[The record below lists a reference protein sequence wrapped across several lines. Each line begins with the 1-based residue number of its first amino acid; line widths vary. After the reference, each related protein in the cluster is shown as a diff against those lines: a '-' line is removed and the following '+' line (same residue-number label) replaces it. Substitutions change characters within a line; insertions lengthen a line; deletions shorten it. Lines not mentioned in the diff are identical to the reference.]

1 MSRRLAIALLL
12 APAVA
17 AADDTAAPA
26 SAPGQDATATAEP
39 LNRSAP
45 ADMNDQAISAVV
57 GVAFGGRTTPGG
69 LAVAGHYFYQ
79 LSDHDWFDGSAQFVF
94 GSGGAECFR
103 DRMNDTIC
111 DHGLAD
117 GYAGGVGVGVRR
129 FLPALASGDF
139 WPFARAGLG
148 AALVRFPD
156 DDTTGITL
164 DLQLGAGMR
173 AAVSEAIAITAQF
186 DAVFGLGQFS
196 NGLGGEPQ
204 LGVMVTAGA
213 EFRL

>member
-1 MSRRLAIALLL
+1 MSRRLAIVLLF
-12 APAVA
+12 APAAA
-17 AADDTAAPA
+17 AADDTAAP
-26 SAPGQDATATAEP
+26 GQDSATTATAETGNP
-39 LNRSAP
+39 SAP
-45 ADMNDQAISAVV
+45 ADMNDQAISATL

-117 GYAGGVGVGVRR
+117 GYAGGVGAGVRR

-139 WPFARAGLG
+139 WPFARAGL
-148 AALVRFPD
+148 AAAVVRFPD
-156 DDTTGITL
+156 DETTGITL
-164 DLQLGAGMR
+164 DAQLGAGMR
-173 AAVSEAIAITAQF
+173 VAVSEAIAITAQF
-186 DAVFGLGQFS
+186 DFVLGLGRFS
-196 NGLGGEPQ
+196 NGVGGEPQ

>member
-12 APAVA
+12 APAA
-17 AADDTAAPA
+17 AYADEPAATTTAA
-26 SAPGQDATATAEP
+26 SANPD
-39 LNRSAP
+39 AP
-45 ADMNDQAISAVV
+45 ADMNDQAISATL

-79 LSDHDWFDGSAQFVF
+79 LSDQDWFDGSAQFVF

-103 DRMNDTIC
+103 DRMNDTLC

-117 GYAGGVGVGVRR
+117 GYSAGVVAGVRR
-129 FLPALASGDF
+129 FLPAMASGDF
-139 WPFARAGLG
+139 WPFARGGLG
-148 AALVRFPD
+148 VAVVRFPD
-156 DDTTGITL
+156 DETTGVTL
-164 DLQLGAGMR
+164 NAQLGAGLR
-173 AAVSEAIAITAQF
+173 ASVS
-186 DAVFGLGQFS
+186 DAVAISAQADLVLGLGRFS
-196 NGLGGEPQ
+196 NGVGGEPQ